1 MLTSAALLLSLTSLL
16 AASADSVG
24 YSPKISIRALPN
36 SEIHHLEIYG
46 APAGP
51 DFVRELVFEK
61 VNDTPYGFKL
71 TAIGLSG
78 HNGQGAPANPSP
90 PAGGWQAGTG
100 TFTYVLAGKDPISV
114 SRYPCPQK
122 LGLNGQLICAV
133 SPRGELCAGIDPRSV
148 LGLRG
153 PRVRGSGRLCAGAE
167 RDPTQVRHRSQSAAD
182 EVPYQV
188 RKPGWRGDS
197 SLNVPVLCYGAM
209 HLCY

>member
-100 TFTYVLAGKDPISV
+100 TFTYVLAGKDPISCHLEGNFAPG
-114 SRYPCPQK
+114 SIPDLYWDFADPAYADQGDCAPEQSGIRLKCGTEANPQPMK
-122 LGLNGQLICAV
+122 C
-133 SPRGELCAGIDPRSV
+133 R
-148 LGLRG
+148 
-153 PRVRGSGRLCAGAE
+153 
-167 RDPTQVRHRSQSAAD
+167 T
-182 EVPYQV
+182 
-188 RKPGWRGDS
+188 K
-197 SLNVPVLCYGAM
+197 
-209 HLCY
+209 